1 MQIEKK
7 FYNERHQPY
16 YICAPGYTRVSNG
29 VRAMHLL
36 CHYLNKLG
44 EEAYVFSPET
54 DPKLRTPYLTQDIV
68 DRHKASGRSPIVV
81 YPEVVHG
88 NPLNGKAVARYI
100 LNHPGLLGG
109 PKDYDPSD
117 LLVFWH
123 QDYVDY
129 AKYPDPS
136 FIFIPSIDTAIFN
149 NDDNPHDDSRHRVLV
164 YPGRYKHAE
173 RDFPALFQNTDVI
186 TYEWPQSHEELAALL
201 RQGKV
206 LYTFANSAI
215 ISEALLCGCPVVV
228 METVFSKK
236 PEERAGLALGLALP
250 GVTFE
255 DTPQAI
261 AAAHGK
267 VVDYQQVYH
276 QYQLE
281 LLQQLEGFIA
291 ASQKMPQGGPNEIV
305 FPSLKPAQAS
315 PEQARYD
322 AWIARNELRPWQA
335 EIHAERM
342 VRSWGSQPR
351 FIVLMPLTADR
362 QQEAL
367 KSIGSMGQQ
376 LYKHWQLIFI
386 ADFDWPHAAFQGS
399 DVLGW
404 LRIDDARDPSQLT
417 QAFAAVIGALPC
429 DWITVLPAGAELA
442 VNALLSLGDHASL
455 HPEWQ
460 AIYSDCDEL
469 GADGKRCRPVFK
481 PDFNLDL
488 QRGADYISPS
498 VWFRREALQET
509 GAFAE
514 APAADGCDALWRL
527 HDAYGGRVI
536 GHIADMLVHLPA
548 AAAEP
553 ADAAA
558 ARERALAAHLER
570 QGGAAV
576 IQPGAAVGS
585 FHIRY
590 LAAGQCKVSVI
601 IADAG
606 DGVSLSSSIDA
617 VLAADWE
624 QVCEILAVTPAAA
637 ELPAAARRVACAS
650 ELSLAGRYQLGAE
663 AASGDYLLFLDS
675 RVEVGRSDWLPDLLG
690 LASRQGVG
698 AAAPRLLRADGK
710 TVWRGPLL
718 LGADAGAASVFDGA
732 DAAAPGDLGR
742 QLIEHNPGAVPLDCL
757 LMSRALYE
765 EIGGL
770 DASLE
775 DADSAAVD
783 LCLKIR
789 AADKLLVWTP
799 FVSALRQPDAA
810 PLAARLDEEALSR
823 RWYGWL
829 RHDAAYNRHLS
840 LDSRQAFQ
848 VENVYSAEWDPD
860 FYERARVLMLP
871 GTSPAG
877 AARLRAP
884 LLRLMDDGKLLAT
897 MLPAGQRLPSA
908 GELER
913 LAPDVLVQ
921 AARFEPG
928 FLDWLRL
935 SRRSRPDM
943 LSILV
948 LDDLDAGGA
957 VSDRYA
963 RTMLRALAREADRI
977 IVPTEALRAL
987 AGAFC
992 EDVRLVPEALD
1003 EARWEGLI
1011 SLRGM
1016 GKKPRVAWSGTEA
1029 EVEDLM
1035 LLTGIILAT
1044 GGEIDWIV
1052 FGHCPDALHPY
1063 LAEYHPFDLASE
1075 DYPRKL
1081 ASLGIDLAVMPKH
1094 ADGRREAAG
1103 RRRLLEYGALG
1114 IPVACSAL
1122 DDWPGLAQA
1131 PVARADNEA
1140 AAWSQVLLERARD
1153 LERAGR
1159 EGERLK
1165 AWVKE
1170 NCMLGPHLPSWLEAL
1185 GR

>member
-16 YICAPGYTRVSNG
+16 YICSPGYTRVSNG

-88 NPLNGKAVARYI
+88 NPLRGKAVVRYI

-123 QDYVDY
+123 QDYVDR

-149 NDDNPHDDSRHRVLV
+149 NDDNPHDGSRHRVLV
-164 YPGRYKHAE
+164 YPGRYKQAE
-173 RDFPALFQNTDVI
+173 RDFPALFHNTDVI
-186 TYEWPQSHEELAALL
+186 TYDWPQSHEELAALL

-236 PEERAGLALGLALP
+236 PEERAGVALGLALP

-255 DTPQAI
+255 DTPEAI
-261 AAAHGK
+261 AAAHCK
-267 VVDYQQVYH
+267 VAEYQQVYH

-281 LLQQLEGFIA
+281 LLAQLEAFIA
-291 ASQKMPQGGPNEIV
+291 ASQKMPPGGANEIV
-305 FPSLKPAQAS
+305 FPSLKPAQVS

-322 AWIARNELRPWQA
+322 AWTARNVLQPWQG

-342 VRSWGSQPR
+342 VRSWSSQPS
-351 FIVLMPLTADR
+351 FIILMPLTADR
-362 QQEAL
+362 QQEAMR
-367 KSIGSMGQQ
+367 SVSAMAPQ
-376 LYKHWQLIFI
+376 LYKHWQLIFV
-386 ADFDWPHAAFQGS
+386 ADFDQPSAIFHGS
-399 DVLGW
+399 NVLGW
-404 LRIDDARDPSQLT
+404 LRIDDARDPAQLT
-417 QAFAAVIGALPC
+417 QAYAAVLGALPC
-429 DWITVLPAGAELA
+429 DWITVLPAGSELA

-460 AIYSDCDEL
+460 AIYSDCDVIS
-469 GADGKRCRPVFK
+469 ADGKRSQPAFK

-488 QRGADYISPS
+488 QRGADYISGN

-514 APAADGCDALWRL
+514 APAADSYDAVWRL

-536 GHIADMLVHLPA
+536 GHIADMLVRLPA
-548 AAAEP
+548 TRAEP
-553 ADAAA
+553 AGAAE
-558 ARERALAAHLER
+558 ARELALAAHLAR
-570 QGGAAV
+570 QGGAAA
-576 IQPGAAVGS
+576 IQPGAIAGS
-585 FHIRY
+585 FRIRY
-590 LAAGQCKVSVI
+590 QAAGAGKVSVI
-601 IADAG
+601 VADAG
-606 DGVSLSSSIDA
+606 DGVYLSPCLDA
-617 VLAADWE
+617 VLAAAGDR
-624 QVCEILAVTPAAA
+624 VGEILAVAPEGT
-637 ELPAAARRVACAS
+637 ELPAAARLVACAPG
-650 ELSLAGRYQLGAE
+650 LSLAARYQLGAE

-675 RVEVGRSDWLPDLLG
+675 GVEVGQGDWLPDLLG
-690 LASRQGVG
+690 LAARQGVG
-698 AAAPRLLRADGK
+698 AVAPRLLRADGQ
-710 TVWRGPLL
+710 TIWRGPLL

-732 DAAAPGDLGR
+732 DATAPGDLGR
-742 QLIEHNPGAVPLDCL
+742 QLIEHNPGAVVLDCL

-770 DASLE
+770 DADLG
-775 DADSAAVD
+775 DADSVAVD

-789 AADKLLVWTP
+789 AADRLLVWTP
-799 FVSALRQPDAA
+799 FVSARRQADAA
-810 PLAARLDEEALSR
+810 PAAAALDEEALSR

-829 RHDAAYNRHLS
+829 RRDAAYNRHLS

-848 VENVYSAEWDPD
+848 VENVYAAEWDPD
-860 FYERARVLMLP
+860 FYERARVLALP
-871 GTSPAG
+871 GESQAG

-884 LLRLMDDGKLLAT
+884 LLRLMDQGKLQAAP
-897 MLPAGQRLPSA
+897 LPAGLRLPHI

-921 AARFEPG
+921 AARFEPA
-928 FLDWLRL
+928 FLDWMRR
-935 SRRSRPDM
+935 SRRSRPEM

-948 LDDLDAGGA
+948 LDGLDAGA
-957 VSDRYA
+957 AISERYA
-963 RTMLRALAREADRI
+963 MALLQAMAREADRV
-977 IVPTEALRAL
+977 IVSTERLRAL
-987 AGAFC
+987 VSAFR
-992 EDVRLVPEALD
+992 EDVRLVPETLEEGSWD
-1003 EARWEGLI
+1003 GLI

-1016 GKKPRVAWSGTEA
+1016 GKKPRVAWTGTEA
-1029 EVEDLM
+1029 EAEDLM
-1035 LLTGIILAT
+1035 LLTGVILAT
-1044 GGEIDWIV
+1044 RGEIDWIV
-1052 FGHCPDALHPY
+1052 FGHCPEALQPY
-1063 LAEYHPFDLASE
+1063 LAEYHPFDLASD

-1081 ASLGIDLAVMPKH
+1081 AGLGLDLAVIPKH
-1094 ADGRREAAG
+1094 ADGRSETDSP
-1103 RRRLLEYGALG
+1103 RRLLEYGALG
-1114 IPVACSAL
+1114 IPAVCSAL
-1122 DDWPGLAQA
+1122 DDWPGLPA
-1131 PVARADNEA
+1131 PAARVDNTV
-1140 AAWSQVLLERARD
+1140 AAWCQALLERALD
-1153 LERAGR
+1153 PARAGR
-1159 EGERLK
+1159 EGDELK
-1165 AWVKE
+1165 AWVRE